1 MSPIRIR
8 IQSFSAAAQAH
19 TPSGMRATL
28 PPIPTN
34 ESARLSALSRYHILD
49 TPPEAAFDD
58 IARLA
63 ALLCQTPMAL
73 ITLVD
78 KHRQWFK
85 AAIGIEAREMPRE
98 CSFCAH
104 TINRP
109 TELMVVPDA
118 TADQRFS
125 QNPLVQGAP
134 HVRFY
139 AGAPLVTPEGFALGA
154 LCVVDRQKREL
165 TSLQQEALRVLAGQ
179 VMSRLEQRRI
189 LTDLAL
195 RLETAQRLAHVG
207 DWVYDIANKRHDWSA
222 EIFHILGVSRKEFR
236 PTLISALTCV
246 HTQDRRRVHQ
256 FEYAVRKSKIPMEI
270 EHRIVR
276 PDGKIRHLRTH
287 AEMIR
292 DPEGNPMRMTGT
304 VQDITEYQL
313 AEEALHESEKRYKLV
328 SRATSD
334 VLWDWDLTTNTLW
347 RSEGLKT
354 VFGFTTDE
362 VEPVIDWWAKHLH
375 PEDRD
380 RVVNGLHRAI
390 DSGQET
396 WTDEYRLLRKDGKYA
411 IVQDRGYILR
421 GTAGKAT
428 RVVGGMTDLTE
439 RKKLEAQ
446 YLRAQRMEGIG
457 TLAGGIAHDLN
468 NVLSPIIMGIDL
480 LKLDAKGDDQ
490 RLQMLDTMRASARRG
505 ADLVRQVLT
514 FARGL
519 EGQRVAVDLHH
530 LVDDL
535 EGIITETFPR
545 KIDIV
550 TEIPSNLWHIVGD
563 PTQLH
568 QVLLNLAVNAR
579 DAMPEGGTL
588 TFAADNFEIDA
599 QYVGTGQEVRPG
611 PYVVIAV
618 TDTGVGMPPEIRDRI
633 FEPFFTTKEVG
644 KGTGLG
650 LATVHTIVKSHGG
663 FMNVDSELGH
673 GTTFKAFLPADP
685 TLTRSAA
692 EDAPSDMPRGRG
704 EWVLVVDD
712 EASIR
717 SITQQTLEAF
727 GYRVLTADDGAEAV
741 AVFAQHKEEIVLV
754 LLDMAMPVMD
764 GPTAI
769 HALLRIQPDVRI
781 IAVSGLAS
789 NISVAKAA
797 VAGVKD
803 FLPKPYTA
811 EAVLK
816 LIREVLD
823 RPAAPAAR

>member
-1 MSPIRIR
+1 
-8 IQSFSAAAQAH
+8 
-19 TPSGMRATL
+19 MRTTL
-28 PPIPTN
+28 PPFPTA
-34 ESARLSALSRYHILD
+34 ESARLSALIRYRILD

-63 ALLCQTPMAL
+63 ALICQTPMAL

-104 TINRP
+104 AINHP
-109 TELMVVPDA
+109 TELMVIPDA
-118 TADQRFS
+118 IADDRFAG
-125 QNPLVQGAP
+125 NPLVQNEP

-165 TSLQQEALRVLAGQ
+165 TSTQQEALRVLAGQ

-207 DWVYDIANKRHDWSA
+207 DWQYDIISNHHDWSD
-222 EIFHILGVSRKEFR
+222 EIFRILGVSRETFV
-236 PTLISALTCV
+236 PTLMSGLACV
-246 HTQDRRRVHQ
+246 HREERRRVHR
-256 FEYAVRKSKIPMEI
+256 FEYALRTSKAAMEI

-276 PDGKIRHLRTH
+276 PDGQVRHVRTH
-287 AEMIR
+287 AEVIR
-292 DPEGNPMRMTGT
+292 NVDGQPQRFTGT
-304 VQDITEYQL
+304 LEDITETKL

-347 RSEGLKT
+347 RSDGLKT

-362 VEPVIDWWAKHLH
+362 AEPVIDWWAKHLH

-390 DSGQET
+390 DSGQEA

-411 IVQDRGYILR
+411 IVQDRAYILR

-519 EGQRVAVDLHH
+519 EGQRIAVDLHH

-550 TEIPSNLWHIVGD
+550 TEIPSNLWLIVGD

-579 DAMPEGGTL
+579 DAMLEGGTL
-588 TFAADNFEIDA
+588 TFAADNLEIDA
-599 QYVGTGQEVRPG
+599 QYAGTGQDVRPG

-618 TDTGVGMPPEIRDRI
+618 TDTGTGMPPEIRDRI

-673 GTTFKAFLPADP
+673 GTTFKVFLPADP
-685 TLTRSAA
+685 THTQETDRDIRI
-692 EDAPSDMPRGRG
+692 ETPRGRD
-704 EWVLVVDD
+704 ELVLVVDD

-741 AVFAQHKEEIVLV
+741 AVFAQHREEIVLV

-823 RPAAPAAR
+823 RPDARAAR